1 MPKLIAN
8 FVEDWIDH
16 LAAQMKACW
25 GDQVDSIPREKI
37 PLRYFDSLRRRIS
50 IQPRDLKL
58 SDVFVPPA
66 VAPKTDWPTFAKKV
80 RAGEDLS
87 PHLSTDYA
95 SMFKPD
101 GLLNDWGIYHFHL
114 NMNPHPKKPYFLDR
128 SGPLVM
134 GFVTE
139 DSFHAIGVYEHGK
152 GAPAPWYKMELV
164 ETLHRNWPEAIKR
177 FRVNGV
183 SGEQHTEDRR
193 KSCREQNFN
202 LFTTV
207 SDGTV
212 YRSLGKTMSLSAVT
226 TIEARIQAD
235 KALAKLEAWQSDLER
250 ELPQLLETL
259 KERGYDGESDLTGKL
274 EFTEEGCIA
283 YLPEYSLRVALNYV
297 VDEQQM

>member
-37 PLRYFDSLRRRIS
+37 PLRYFDSFRRRIS

-80 RAGEDLS
+80 REGEDLS
-87 PHLSTDYA
+87 PHLSTAYA

-139 DSFHAIGVYEHGK
+139 DSFHAIGIYAHGK
-152 GAPAPWYKMELV
+152 DVPAPWCKKELV
-164 ETLHRNWPEAIKR
+164 ETLHRNWPEAIR
-177 FRVNGV
+177 QFRQNGL
-183 SGEQHTEDRR
+183 SGEQATEDQRHNGR
-193 KSCREQNFN
+193 GKNAN
-202 LFTTV
+202 LTTTV

-212 YRSLGKTMSLSAVT
+212 YKAFGGTISSNGTATEACRQADIDRTC
-226 TIEARIQAD
+226 IEAMQA
-235 KALAKLEAWQSDLER
+235 DLER
-250 ELPQLLETL
+250 GLPQLLEKL
-259 KERGYDGESDLTGKL
+259 KERGYDGKSDLTGKL
-274 EFTEEGCIA
+274 DFTEKGPMA
-283 YLPEYSLRVALNYV
+283 YLPEYSLHVNLNYV
-297 VDEQQM
+297 DESQV